1 MDAAAAGG
9 RAPRRAQAGLIR
21 SAPLSCPNGRSNTG
35 AQTWATIG
43 GTSLATPIFSAIW
56 ALADEAAGESLGQA
70 APVVAAMQPF
80 ALRDVVPIKARKHS
94 TSASISF
101 RGGAPTP
108 YTPAQLLG
116 LPASQKTGFVGLLYY
131 VGQSPF
137 LGWDDVGFG
146 LDSSLAAA
154 PGWDNATGYGVPN
167 GLLFI
172 ESAQFFA
179 RGH

>member
-1 MDAAAAGG
+1 MTD
-9 RAPRRAQAGLIR
+9 P
-21 SAPLSCPNGRSNTG
+21 NTG
-35 AQTWATIG
+35 AQSWGSIG

-70 APVVAAMQPF
+70 APVVSAMPPF
-80 ALRDVVPIKARKHS
+80 ALRDVPPIKATVRN
-94 TSASISF
+94 TSASISL
-101 RGGAPTP
+101 RGGAPTA
-108 YTPAQLLG
+108 YTAAQLLG
-116 LPASQKTGFVGLLYY
+116 LPAAQKTGFLGALYD

-146 LDSSLAAA
+146 LDSSLAAT

-172 ESAQFFA
+172 ESAQVFA
-179 RGH
+179 RGR